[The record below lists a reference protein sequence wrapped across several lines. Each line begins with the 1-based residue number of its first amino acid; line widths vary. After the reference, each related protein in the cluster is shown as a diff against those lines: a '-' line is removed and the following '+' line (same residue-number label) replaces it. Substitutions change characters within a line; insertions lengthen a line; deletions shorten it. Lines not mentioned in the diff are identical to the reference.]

1 MREVYND
8 NVTVTEFVLF
18 VIGFYSLLI
27 IFTL

>member
-18 VIGFYSLLI
+18 VIGCYSLLI